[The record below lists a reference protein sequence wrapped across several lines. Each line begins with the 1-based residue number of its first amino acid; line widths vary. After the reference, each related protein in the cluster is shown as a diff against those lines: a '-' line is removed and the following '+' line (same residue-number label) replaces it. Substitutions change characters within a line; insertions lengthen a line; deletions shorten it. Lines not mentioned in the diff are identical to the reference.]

1 MRVSVGRFIVWRESD
16 RRFLV
21 LAAALA
27 IVLGVLVSTFYVVF
41 TTTRVS
47 GPSMEPALYHDDR
60 LLLTRSYDDPRRG
73 DIVSATVP
81 DEIGRPTDVI
91 KRVVALPGDTVE
103 IVGDSAYVNGALV
116 AGSPTDAGAG
126 IRTAPLVVPERS
138 VYLLGDNRPVSYD
151 SRIIGPVPVT
161 SVDGVAV
168 AIIAPLHR
176 FSIMDR

>member
-1 MRVSVGRFIVWRESD
+1 MWRESD

-27 IVLGVLVSTFYVVF
+27 IILGVLVSTFYVVF

-47 GPSMEPALYHDDR
+47 GPSMEPALYHGDR

-81 DEIGRPTDVI
+81 DEAGRPTGVI

-103 IVGDSAYVNGALV
+103 LVGDSAYVNGALS
-116 AGSPTDAGAG
+116 AGSPAGAG
-126 IRTAPLVVPERS
+126 EGVRTPPLVVPEGS

-151 SRIIGPVPVT
+151 SRILGPVSLR
-161 SVDGVAV
+161 SVEGVAV
-168 AIIAPLHR
+168 AIIAPIHR